1 MNNKGLLLLMMF
13 VTSVI
18 FSQDLKTVK
27 GKITDKNGNPIE
39 NVTIVLSD
47 LNKGVYSNSKGE
59 FYLDKLKSKKIVL
72 KASKIGY
79 ATIINKITL
88 STKNN
93 IVNLVMLSKTEALK
107 EVIVNGNLQQKNK
120 SKVSTNRLGA
130 KTIDMPNSSD
140 VVGKSLIEQQQSLTL
155 GEVMTNVSG
164 VFQFNKGYG
173 GVSETFGARGL
184 SLRYLGFMFR
194 DGIRFSTNQYLAT
207 PELQSFEK
215 VEILKGGAAINFG
228 YVSPGATINYV
239 TKKPFFETKGTIS
252 FRYGSYDFIKPT
264 LDYNFKLSEKLAF
277 RFVSTTDMAN
287 SFRET
292 VKTKRYFNYGAF
304 RYLASENTTIDLNV
318 EYLKDK
324 RPFDFG
330 LPIFEDRII
339 TGTTIDNEG
348 KEKPVYLQEKGQQR
362 LYSKITKD
370 LRKRFIGSPFNN
382 RNSNQ
387 FNANLKLD
395 SQLNEQWNLNIAL
408 GTSISDYDYVRTGSG
423 FSNQY
428 FLEGND
434 IRISR
439 TLEKQSWIENGFGA
453 QINLTGKYAVLGM
466 KNRTSFSIDYDNRNQ
481 KTVNY
486 NSIRGFDDV
495 YLFNKNT
502 IQKGL
507 VTMDKSYLGDNKF
520 VGVGISFQN
529 LLSITDYLNLLASV
543 RMDVVDGSSEN
554 VYLIDYSG
562 NKPGDIVLK
571 EYDDVAFTP
580 SIGLTYKLTEDNSI
594 FASFTNTF
602 NPNNRFRLND
612 DDDILPS
619 FYTNQFE
626 VGTKNSFYAG
636 RFNVNATYYIINSDD
651 YVTSPNRPERHAIGP
666 GTKYRGLEF
675 DASAKPFEGLTLSAN
690 YSYIDAEYGE
700 GGFFKAGT
708 RPQQTP
714 EHQLGFW
721 SNYKFNS
728 GALKNFSLNF
738 GGQYTSE
745 RLGNDFYRGN
755 NPYIQKAYTLLNA
768 GVGYQQKNFDVNL
781 KVTNILDEFTFFAY
795 RYGSVNPI
803 DPTQFS
809 LTTRYRF

>member
-18 FSQDLKTVK
+18 FSQDLKTIQ
-27 GKITDKNGNPIE
+27 GKITDKNGTPIE
-39 NVTIVLSD
+39 NVTIIVSD
-47 LNKGVYSNSKGE
+47 INKGVYSNSKGA
-59 FYLDKLKSKKIVL
+59 FILDKIKS
-72 KASKIGY
+72 
-79 ATIINKITL
+79 NKICLKISKMGYGSITKNMTL
-88 STKNN
+88 SAENN
-93 IVNLVMLSKTEALK
+93 FVSLVMSSKMEALK
-107 EVIVNGNLQQKNK
+107 EVIVNCSLDKINK

-130 KTIDMPNSSD
+130 KAIDMPNSSD
-140 VVGKSLIEQQQSLTL
+140 VVSKSLIEQQQALTL

-184 SLRYLGFMFR
+184 SSRYLGFMFR
-194 DGIRFSTNQYLAT
+194 DGTRFGTNQYLAT
-207 PELQSFEK
+207 PELESFEK
-215 VEILKGGAAINFG
+215 VEVLKGGAAINFG

-239 TKKPFFETKGTIS
+239 TKKPFFENKGSIS

-292 VKTKRYFNYGAF
+292 VKTSRHFNYGAF
-304 RYLASENTTIDLNV
+304 RYLASENTTIDLNL
-318 EYLKDK
+318 EYLQDK

-330 LPIFEDRII
+330 LPIFEDKII
-339 TGTTIDNEG
+339 TGYTTDAKG
-348 KEKPVYLQEKGQQR
+348 AKKPVYLQQKGQQR
-362 LYSKITKD
+362 LYSKVTKD

-395 SQLNEQWNLNIAL
+395 SQLDEQWNLSIAL
-408 GTSISDYDYVRTGSG
+408 GTSISDYDYIRTGSG

-434 IRISR
+434 LRISR

-502 IQKGL
+502 TQKAA
-507 VTMDKSYLGDNKF
+507 VAMDKSYLGDTKF
-520 VGVGISFQN
+520 AGVGISFQN
-529 LLSITDYLNLLASV
+529 LLSITDYLNVLASV

-562 NKPGDIVLK
+562 NKPGDIVFK

-580 SIGLTYKLTEDNSI
+580 SIGLTYKLSQNNSI

-612 DDDILPS
+612 DDEILPS

-626 VGTKNSFYAG
+626 LGTKNSFYDG
-636 RFNVNATYYIINSDD
+636 KFNVNATYYMINSDG
-651 YVTSPNRPERHAIGP
+651 YVTSPNRPERHAIAS
-666 GTKYRGLEF
+666 GTKYKGLEF
-675 DASAKPFEGLTLSAN
+675 DLSAKPLEGVTLSAN
-690 YSYIDAEYGE
+690 YSYIAAEYGE

-714 EHQLGFW
+714 EHQLAFW
-721 SNYKFNS
+721 ADYKFNS

-738 GGQYTSE
+738 GGQYTGE

-768 GVGYQQKNFDVNL
+768 GIGYQQKNFDVNL

-809 LTTRYRF
+809 VTTRYRF